1 MVASRKDKILI
12 GALLAGLALLVALI
26 FHARSGIRQ
35 IDEQLARQT
44 NSIQL
49 ANRTVE
55 LRDASFPRVFAQHQ
69 VPSARGTLPYL
80 VVCAEP
86 ATKAA
91 RERVASCGA
100 RVLCTVSSRALLVET
115 DEAALARIAAAPAF
129 SAACELTAADKV
141 SAELASVEGGVDITL
156 IPLADADIPAVSNA
170 VVVAGGTVLWS
181 PVGRVRAHLPAAKVA
196 TLAVRG
202 DVRWIE
208 RFTPARLLDD
218 GHSPVPAAVY
228 LRKMGWKHRFGQI
241 VNI

>member
-1 MVASRKDKILI
+1 MASRKDKILF

-26 FHARSGIRQ
+26 FHARRGIRQ

-44 NSIQL
+44 TSIQL

-55 LRDASFPRVFAQHQ
+55 LRDACFPKDFAQHQ
-69 VPSARGTLPYL
+69 TPSARGTLPYL

-91 RERVASCGA
+91 RARVASCGA
-100 RVLCTVSSRALLVET
+100 RVLGVVSSRALLVET

-141 SAELASVEGGVDITL
+141 SAELASAEGDVDVTL
-156 IPLADADIPAVSNA
+156 VPLAEADVPAVSNA
-170 VVVAGGTVLWS
+170 VVAVGGTVLWS
-181 PVGRVRAHLPAAKVA
+181 PAGRVRAHLPAAKVSALA
-196 TLAVRG
+196 TRG

-208 RFTPARLLDD
+208 RFTPARLLEN
-218 GHSPVPAAVY
+218 GHSQMGDAVY
-228 LRKMGWKHRFGQI
+228 LRKKGRKRRFGQI